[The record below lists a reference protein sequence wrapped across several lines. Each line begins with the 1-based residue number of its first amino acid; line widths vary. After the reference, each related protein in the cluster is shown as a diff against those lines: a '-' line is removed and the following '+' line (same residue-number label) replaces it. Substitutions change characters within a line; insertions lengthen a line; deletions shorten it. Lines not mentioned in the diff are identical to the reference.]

1 MFSKKSFSTKNVFYQ
16 KYFPTSP
23 RLVLSE
29 SRWGPRQV
37 RLGLSQVPGEFQRG
51 LSRVLVGSVDL
62 RMRYSNSET
71 VNHLP
76 KIKEE
81 YNFRSKEKYFLFDYY
96 FTS

>member
-1 MFSKKSFSTKNVFYQ
+1 MFSKKSFSTKNVFL
-16 KYFPTSP
+16 TSLG
-23 RLVLSE
+23 LVLGE

-51 LSRVLVGSVDL
+51 LSRVLVGFVDL
-62 RMRYSNSET
+62 RMRYSNLET
-71 VNHLP
+71 VNHFL

-96 FTS
+96 FISQ